1 MTIGLQTAAYISA
14 TVLFILALG
23 GLSNQEK
30 AKRAVWFGII
40 GMAIAV
46 VATVAEPS
54 VALQLDV
61 NRGNRD
67 RCGHRCD
74 CCQPS
79 RDDWDAAVGCGT
91 ALVCRFSGSVYRNQ
105 LRHVVT

>member
-46 VATVAEPS
+46 VATIA
-54 VALQLDV
+54 
-61 NRGNRD
+61 G
-67 RCGHRCD
+67 
-74 CCQPS
+74 
-79 RDDWDAAVGCGT
+79 
-91 ALVCRFSGSVYRNQ
+91 SG
-105 LRHVVT
+105 VVPYLPLPELNKKKVTN

>member
-1 MTIGLQTAAYISA
+1 MTIGLQTAAYLSA

-46 VATVAEPS
+46 LATVAGSKLMMP
-54 VALQLDV
+54 QLIAPV
-61 NRGNRD
+61 
-67 RCGHRCD
+67 
-74 CCQPS
+74 
-79 RDDWDAAVGCGT
+79 
-91 ALVCRFSGSVYRNQ
+91 
-105 LRHVVT
+105 

>member
-1 MTIGLQTAAYISA
+1 MTIGLQTAAYLSA

-46 VATVAEPS
+46 LATVAGSEVS
-54 VALQLDV
+54 MSSMLIV
-61 NRGNRD
+61 
-67 RCGHRCD
+67 
-74 CCQPS
+74 S
-79 RDDWDAAVGCGT
+79 RAKP
-91 ALVCRFSGSVYRNQ
+91 
-105 LRHVVT
+105 

>member
-46 VATVAEPS
+46 VAT
-54 VALQLDV
+54 
-61 NRGNRD
+61 
-67 RCGHRCD
+67 
-74 CCQPS
+74 
-79 RDDWDAAVGCGT
+79 
-91 ALVCRFSGSVYRNQ
+91 
-105 LRHVVT
+105 